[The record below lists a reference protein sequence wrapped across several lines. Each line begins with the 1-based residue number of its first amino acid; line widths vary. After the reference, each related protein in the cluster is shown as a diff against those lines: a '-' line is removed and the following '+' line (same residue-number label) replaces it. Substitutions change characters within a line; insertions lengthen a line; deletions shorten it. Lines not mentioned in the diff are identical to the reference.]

1 MGATNTW
8 QMPEQLGDSM
18 YRLAAIASV
27 LLLLGGTAGA
37 AQDRRTS
44 LDEAVSD
51 ARERYNG
58 KVLSAETHRHNGRET
73 HSVRVL
79 TGDGRVRR
87 YRVDADADRPPR
99 RKPHKRR

>member
-1 MGATNTW
+1 MFK
-8 QMPEQLGDSM
+8 
-18 YRLAAIASV
+18 RVAIAGM
-27 LLLLGGTAGA
+27 LLLLGSTAGA

-58 KVLSAETHRHNGRET
+58 KVLSAETHRHNGHET
-73 HSVRVL
+73 HNVRVL

-87 YRVDADADRPPR
+87 YRVDADADRPPG

>member
-1 MGATNTW
+1 
-8 QMPEQLGDSM
+8 MPDQQGDSM
-18 YRLAAIASV
+18 YRLAVTASV
-27 LLLLGGTAGA
+27 LLLLGGMAGA
-37 AQDRRTS
+37 GQDRRTS

-58 KVLSAETHRHNGRET
+58 KVLSAETHRHDGRET
-73 HSVRVL
+73 HNVRVL

-87 YRVDADADRPPR
+87 YRVDADAEPPAG